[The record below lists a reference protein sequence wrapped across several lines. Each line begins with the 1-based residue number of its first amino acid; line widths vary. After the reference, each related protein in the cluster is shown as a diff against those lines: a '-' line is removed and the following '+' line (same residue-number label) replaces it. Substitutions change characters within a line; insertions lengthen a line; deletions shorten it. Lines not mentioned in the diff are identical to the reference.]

1 MKWLGLIFNGLL
13 LFFFSYASHCGE
25 IEVLSNLTRA
35 VKIALVSDVHINR
48 GTNQALYQYN
58 YEKVIEQVN
67 SAGVDFIVVAGDLTE
82 DGTAVEY
89 ADFKRLTKR
98 FNSPVRVVPGNHD
111 IGNKKIG
118 KNKNE
123 ITFKRLIDF
132 HQKIGKSW
140 FADEVYGVRLI
151 GANSSLFGSGLGK
164 EKTMWQ
170 FLDNELGKK
179 SDKPVL
185 FFLHHPLFQKKP
197 EEKGGEYW
205 NLEPA
210 QRFRLFGLFQQAG
223 VSAVF
228 SAHLHKPLTNNYNN
242 VLYYTTH
249 PVAFGLPKGKQKPG
263 WTLITISNTGIK
275 LNQYFIKS
283 TLKQEDKTA
292 INLQNDDRNN

>member
-1 MKWLGLIFNGLL
+1 MKWIGLIFNGLI
-13 LFFFSYASHCGE
+13 LFFFSYASHCEE
-25 IEVLSNLTRA
+25 IGLLSNLTRT
-35 VKIALVSDVHINR
+35 VRIALVSDVHINH
-48 GTNQALYQYN
+48 GTNRALYQSN

-67 SAGVDFIVVAGDLTE
+67 SAGVDFVVVAGDLTE
-82 DGTAVEY
+82 DGTADEY
-89 ADFKRLTKR
+89 ADFKRLTKK
-98 FNSPVRVVPGNHD
+98 FKSPVRALPGNHD
-111 IGNKKIG
+111 IGNKVLG
-118 KNKNE
+118 KGKSE
-123 ITFKRLIDF
+123 ITFKRLIDY
-132 HQKIGKSW
+132 HLHIGKSY
-140 FADEVYGVRLI
+140 FAEDVCGIRLI

-210 QRFRLFGLFQQAG
+210 HRFRLFGLFQQAG

-228 SAHLHKPLTNNYNN
+228 SAHLHKPLTNYYNN

-249 PVAFGLPKGKQKPG
+249 PVSFGLPKGKQKSG
-263 WTLITISNTGIK
+263 WTLLTISNTGIK
-275 LNQYFIKS
+275 LNQYFIES
-283 TLKQEDKTA
+283 TLKQEDKMA
-292 INLQNDDRNN
+292 INL